1 MLTLAEKDAIWKK
14 ASRDFPLD
22 SMLRELHF
30 IRELMDSLRTRTK
43 EPKSYRDLGVLAR
56 EEYLEWLKSHP
67 EIQRH

>member
-1 MLTLAEKDAIWKK
+1 MLTVAEKDALWKK

-67 EIQRH
+67 ELERH

>member
-1 MLTLAEKDAIWKK
+1 MLTLAEKDAFWRK

-30 IRELMDSLRTRTK
+30 IRELMEALRERSK

-56 EEYLEWLKSHP
+56 DEYLEWLKSHP
-67 EIQRH
+67 EIQSH

>member
-14 ASRDFPLD
+14 ATRDFPLD